1 MSELRTRPY
10 ADADAPTIAE
20 LQNVR
25 EISVGGEPIYAAAEI
40 RDIIDGLARDVDTDT
55 RLVFADDGVLA
66 AFGMVAP
73 PPDGGVLG
81 DTFSGVHPD
90 WMGRGI
96 GRELLRWEI
105 GRLRELR
112 DELAPG
118 ATWSVDVGSSIK
130 ETPAAHLFERFGMRP
145 VRYFFEMVASIA
157 DVKPTEM
164 PAGFRV
170 VPYTPDLA
178 RQVYEADEE
187 AFRDHWGHEDRPF
200 EQWTTLSVASDL
212 FRADHSRIAFDGDDI
227 AAVVLC
233 FDNAVG
239 HHYIGSVG
247 TRRPWRKRGL
257 ASALMSET
265 IAAAAADGKTVT
277 SLGVDADN
285 PTGALGVYERLGFSV
300 RQRWVVHR
308 LMLDGDG
315 R

>member
-1 MSELRTRPY
+1 MSEFRTRPY
-10 ADADAPTIAE
+10 TDADAPAIAE

-25 EISVGGEPIYAAAEI
+25 EVAVGGEPIYAAAEI

-66 AFGMVAP
+66 AFAMVAP

-96 GRELLRWEI
+96 GRELLAWEI
-105 GRLRELR
+105 ERLRELR

-118 ATWSVDVGSSIK
+118 TPWSVDVGSSVK

-170 VPYTPDLA
+170 VPYTPHLA

-200 EQWTTLSVASDL
+200 EQWKTLIVASDL

-285 PTGALGVYERLGFSV
+285 PTGALGVYERLGFGV

-308 LMLDGDG
+308 LVLDGEG